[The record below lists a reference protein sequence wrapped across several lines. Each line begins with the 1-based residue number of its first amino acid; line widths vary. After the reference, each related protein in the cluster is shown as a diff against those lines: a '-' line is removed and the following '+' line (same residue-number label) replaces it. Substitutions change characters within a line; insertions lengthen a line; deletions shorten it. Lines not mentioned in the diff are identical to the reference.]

1 MTFLNM
7 PPKAQ
12 IENMNKQMGP
22 YQTKKLQYSKENN
35 KTKSL
40 YNRRKVLANCILYLW
55 RILYL
60 FIYSQIFKALN
71 NSVTRKRLIWKIG
84 KNWIAIS
91 QKKIYRWPLSI
102 WKKNYSLCSL
112 SGKCKSKHNEISRH
126 TSEWLWSRDNKID
139 QKRKHFTH
147 LLEL

>member
-102 WKKNYSLCSL
+102 WKKTTHYAHYQGNANQNTMKYHVTRQNDCDQ
-112 SGKCKSKHNEISRH
+112 EIIRLTRKGNILH
-126 TSEWLWSRDNKID
+126 TC
-139 QKRKHFTH
+139 
-147 LLEL
+147 